1 MPHGPAG
8 SGDLSPV
15 EVEVV
20 SLVSAG
26 LTNRQIAARMALSP
40 KTIEV
45 YLSRI
50 YVKTGNRSRVELAVA
65 ARQSRAIAAA
75 RWASTST

>member
-1 MPHGPAG
+1 VPHAPPSAAE
-8 SGDLSPV
+8 LSPV

-26 LTNRQIAARMALSP
+26 LTNRQIAERMGLSP
-40 KTIEV
+40 KTVEV

-50 YVKTGNRSRVELAVA
+50 YVKTGHRSRVELAVA
-65 ARQSRAIAAA
+65 RLGPPPGA
-75 RWASTST
+75 